1 MGSQLI
7 SFGSVSTAFGI
18 PYDIAVIIGVIV
30 IIGIAF
36 LLSENKK
43 KINWKLVMA
52 GLGLQIVFAILI
64 LKVPVGITIFEGASS
79 AITKLLDFTKEG
91 TDFLFGPLADTNG
104 IGFVWVVQI
113 LPTIIFFSALMGV
126 LYYLGVMQ
134 FIVKFIAKF
143 IGKLLG
149 TSGSETL
156 SAVGNIFLGQ
166 TEAPLL
172 VKPFVKDM
180 TRSELLAIMVGGMA
194 TVAGGVM
201 AGYVAMGV
209 NAGHLL
215 AASIMAAPAGLIL
228 AKILVPETEESKTK
242 NSTDISVENT
252 ASNIVEAAANGASD
266 GLGLALNVAAML
278 LAFIALLALINFI
291 IGAIGGLFG
300 FPELSFQWILGKL
313 FSPLAFVMGVP
324 TVDISAA
331 GSLLGQKII
340 LNEFVAYSELANLI
354 TLDVLQPK
362 TVMILTYALCG
373 FANFSSIAIQIAGIG
388 GLAPDKKGT
397 IAKLGFRALIG
408 GVLATCLTATI
419 AGILF

>member
-1 MGSQLI
+1 MERFVG
-7 SFGSVSTAFGI
+7 
-18 PYDIAVIIGVIV
+18 IIGIIV

-43 KINWKLVMA
+43 KINWKLVIA

-64 LKVPVGITIFEGASS
+64 LKVPVGRTIFEGASN

-91 TDFLFGPLADTNG
+91 TDFLFGPLADANG

-113 LPTIIFFSALMGV
+113 LPTIIFFSSLMGV

-278 LAFIALLALINFI
+278 LAFIALLALVNFI

-340 LNEFVAYSELANLI
+340 LNEFVAYSELSNLI
-354 TLDVLQPK
+354 TLNVLQPK

-388 GLAPDKKGT
+388 GLAPDKKAT
-397 IAKLGFRALIG
+397 IAKLGFKALIG